1 MKFKSNLLG
10 SLGAGVNVKPNTINF
25 STVFNNLG
33 KKFLEN
39 IAVVVTVLGVIVVYV
54 PVTVFLRQLDLADI
68 IKVLSSLYI
77 YILELSDSSVAFLYE

>member
-39 IAVVVTVLGVIVVYV
+39 IAVVITVLGVIVVYV

-68 IKVLSSLYI
+68 VKVLFSLYI
-77 YILELSDSSVAFLYE
+77 YI

>member
-77 YILELSDSSVAFLYE
+77 YILELSDSSVAFSL